1 MDDTRPALTRRTFLK
16 AAGAAVGALGL
27 APVLGAGGR
36 PGRGAASSR
45 GGTGTGPRPAD
56 LPPRTVGL
64 RTLGGDFR
72 FDPVGLA
79 VSPGDTVRWLN
90 MGDFHTTTAF
100 HPDNAD
106 LIASDVPLRIP
117 EDADPWHSGMLG
129 MTAGTQFEYTV
140 RAPGVYDYFC
150 QPHYSFGMVGR
161 LVARGSDG
169 AIPEARP
176 LSELNEASREQMPA
190 VETVVGPAGRTFEWA
205 SRLNGILF
213 LRANDGTA
221 ADAAGALESTLEGD
235 AELQSV
241 LGGAGQ
247 ADRFR
252 DRLGQVVRGARE
264 GIAYQQLLGRIDAAK
279 EVLATARGRSA

>member
-1 MDDTRPALTRRTFLK
+1 MDDTRPSLTRRRFLE

-27 APVLGAGGR
+27 APVLGAG
-36 PGRGAASSR
+36 A
-45 GGTGTGPRPAD
+45 GTGRAAAPSRAGSRPGPRPAD

-106 LIASDVPLRIP
+106 LVAPDVPLRIP
-117 EDADPWHSGMLG
+117 EGADPWHSGMLG
-129 MTAGTQFEYTV
+129 MTAGTQFEHTV
-140 RAPGVYDYFC
+140 RVPGVYDYFC

-161 LVARGSDG
+161 LVATGPDG
-169 AIPEARP
+169 GTPEARP

-213 LRANDGTA
+213 LRANDGA
-221 ADAAGALESTLEGD
+221 ADDAAGALASSLEGD
-235 AELQSV
+235 AELQGV
-241 LGGAGQ
+241 LDRAGQ

-252 DRLGQVVRGARE
+252 AQLGEVVRGARE

-279 EVLATARGRSA
+279 DVLAAARSG